1 MNTFNYRRAVN
12 ELRVAYSEDFAEYV
26 INYLKDKGLQEGY
39 VPAYASSKYR
49 LELPE
54 ELPELRM
61 TNSVL
66 VEKYNKWM
74 IVSPDDRGFDIVDV
88 SKITN
93 FTDNG
98 MLASYIEH
106 DEYFTILREQV
117 LAYSPY
123 VYTVPVTDKHWED
136 LSRKFTMEA
145 IIKAFSE
152 YEIKIT
158 FSEDMSEVILTK

>member
-1 MNTFNYRRAVN
+1 
-12 ELRVAYSEDFAEYV
+12 
-26 INYLKDKGLQEGY
+26 
-39 VPAYASSKYR
+39 
-49 LELPE
+49 
-54 ELPELRM
+54 
-61 TNSVL
+61 
-66 VEKYNKWM
+66 M

-98 MLASYIEH
+98 MLASYTEH